1 MTSFFVKLNLPD
13 QEQTY
18 CCSQEQPAMTSSI
31 VKAKFKGKCDD
42 QTTYVANICAPRTP
56 MVWGMPSIVNMD
68 EKNIC
73 SIVLENCA
81 PYDVTLEI
89 DNILGIINTVEEEM
103 VPLMDDF
110 ISSVSKTSTTTF
122 QK

>member
-1 MTSFFVKLNLPD
+1 
-13 QEQTY
+13 
-18 CCSQEQPAMTSSI
+18 
-31 VKAKFKGKCDD
+31 
-42 QTTYVANICAPRTP
+42 

-89 DNILGIINTVEEEM
+89 DNILGIMDTVEEEM

>member
-1 MTSFFVKLNLPD
+1 MKSLFVKLNWPD
-13 QEQTY
+13 QEQTC

-42 QTTYVANICAPRTP
+42 QTTYAAKICAPRTP

-68 EKNIC
+68 ENNIC
-73 SIVLENCA
+73 SIVLENCP
-81 PYDVTLEI
+81 PYDVTLER
-89 DNILGIINTVEEEM
+89 DNILGIMDTEEEEM